1 MQGDKGSAAT
11 PEARDMSGMQL
22 ETDIP
27 WSANAPYDPNERS
40 AQEQNARP
48 AEPSSDGSELV
59 PYCVMPF
66 VERLLKVCL
75 LTSLTRSAMQSCWHS
90 C

>member
-27 WSANAPYDPNERS
+27 WSANAPYDPNDD
-40 AQEQNARP
+40 P

-90 C
+90 V